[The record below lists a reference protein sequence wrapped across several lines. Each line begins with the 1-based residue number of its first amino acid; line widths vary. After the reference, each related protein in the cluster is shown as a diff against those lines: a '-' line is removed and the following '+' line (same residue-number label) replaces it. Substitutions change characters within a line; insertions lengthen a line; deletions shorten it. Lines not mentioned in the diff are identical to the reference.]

1 MAFQLPLPFFK
12 DEARRKSLEEIFENI
27 FVSFEED
34 KEIES
39 KLNSYLSLLIQIKN
53 VFEKGYKVQVKD
65 TNYPIKINELDD
77 SFLEEII
84 KTFEGKWVISI
95 DESQHEEE
103 EMAGSVFY
111 RNSLAFGFKLAEKD
125 KDERIL
131 SIISSIKYLEDSD
144 IVKRKIELQTYI
156 QNLLV
161 GIYASAILI
170 SEGEKIHSVL
180 LDGPLIRMLGPFLTV
195 KFSKGEL
202 KKMFTLDKN
211 INRGVLPPTKI
222 KILDKDLELYDIA
235 SGKLLELIF
244 ESDIYKNIDRKL
256 RTEKDFEKLQL
267 KSNEVS
273 GIVIYFFLL
282 KILIEMSKEY
292 DFNFVSCVKS
302 TERTTEFLKVYFI
315 QALIK
320 YISENKTSDL
330 YKEIQNLLNKKKIN
344 PIEDSEKLLN
354 NIIKLNIKDDQIL
367 TFALD
372 FKDETAVYLN
382 PVEIRRHRGI
392 AKNEE
397 EILDKNY
404 DITNWRFGSAD
415 PGWQE
420 KFLERLIIEKII
432 PDIKFLMTYIR
443 TSELKAPLRIEF
455 PNYEEE
461 KIKNLI
467 ASIYLFSYPYQHYGI
482 PIMLKYVDDLVRVPS
497 KTFKT
502 ISKGFVSEKL
512 INTLLPK
519 DIPIEEIKPII
530 NSILNVFK
538 RDFLSRGGIYNE

>member
-1 MAFQLPLPFFK
+1 MGFQLPLPIFK

-34 KEIES
+34 EEIES
-39 KLNSYLSLLIQIKN
+39 KLDSYLGLITQLRN
-53 VFEKGYKVQVKD
+53 VFDKEYTVQVKD
-65 TNYPIKINELDD
+65 NIYPIGINELNV
-77 SFLEEII
+77 SFLEKVI
-84 KTFEGKWVISI
+84 KTFKGKWVISI

-103 EMAGSVFY
+103 QIAGSVFY
-111 RNSLAFGFKLAEKD
+111 RNSLAFGFKLTKED

-131 SIISSIKYLEDSD
+131 SIISSIKYIEDSD
-144 IVKRKIELQTYI
+144 TVKRKIELQTYI

-170 SEGEKIHSVL
+170 SEGEGIHSVL

-195 KFSKGEL
+195 KFTKDEL
-202 KKMFTLDKN
+202 EKMFTLDKG
-211 INRGVLPPTKI
+211 IKRDFLPPTKI
-222 KILDKDLELYDIA
+222 KILDKNLELYDIA
-235 SGKLLELIF
+235 TGGLLELIF
-244 ESDIYKNIDRKL
+244 KDKTYKEIDRKL
-256 RTEKDFEKLQL
+256 RSENDL
-267 KSNEVS
+267 KSNLHLGRNEIP
-273 GIVIYFFLL
+273 GIVIYFYLL

-320 YISENKTSDL
+320 YTTENKTSEL
-330 YKEIQNLLNKKKIN
+330 YKEIQDLLNKRKID
-344 PIEDSEKLLN
+344 PIEDAEKLLN
-354 NIIKLNIKDDQIL
+354 NIIKLNIKDDQVL

-372 FKDETAVYLN
+372 FKDETAVYLS

-392 AKNEE
+392 TKNEE
-397 EILDKNY
+397 EILNKNC
-404 DITNWRFGSAD
+404 DISNWRFGSAD

-420 KFLERLIIEKII
+420 KFLERLIIEKIM
-432 PDIKFLMTYIR
+432 PDIKFMMTYIR

-455 PNYEEE
+455 PNYREE
-461 KIKNLI
+461 KIKDII
-467 ASIYLFSYPYQHYGI
+467 ASIYLFSYPYQYYGI

-512 INTLLPK
+512 INTLISE
-519 DIPIEEIKPII
+519 DISVSEIKPMI
-530 NSILNVFK
+530 NSILELFK
-538 RDFLSRGGIYNE
+538 RDFLSRGGIL

>member
-1 MAFQLPLPFFK
+1 MSFQLPLPFFK

-34 KEIES
+34 EEIES
-39 KLNSYLSLLIQIKN
+39 KLDSYLGLVTQIKN
-53 VFEKGYKVQVKD
+53 VFDKNYTVQVKD
-65 TNYPIKINELDD
+65 IAYPIKINELND
-77 SFLEEII
+77 SFLEKVIE
-84 KTFEGKWVISI
+84 TFEGKWVISI

-103 EMAGSVFY
+103 QIAGSVFY
-111 RNSLAFGFKLAEKD
+111 RNSLAFGFKLTKED

-144 IVKRKIELQTYI
+144 IIKRKIELQTYI

-195 KFSKGEL
+195 KFSKDEL

-211 INRGVLPPTKI
+211 INRDILPPTKM

-244 ESDIYKNIDRKL
+244 RNEIYKDIDRKL
-256 RTEKDFEKLQL
+256 RSENEFKNNLQL
-267 KSNEVS
+267 KSSEVS
-273 GIVIYFFLL
+273 GILIYFFLL

-320 YISENKTSDL
+320 YISENETNDL
-330 YKEIQNLLNKKKIN
+330 YREIQNLLNKKRIN
-344 PIEDSEKLLN
+344 PVEDSEKLLN

-372 FKDETAVYLN
+372 FKDETVVYSH

-392 AKNEE
+392 TTNKKEIINKN
-397 EILDKNY
+397 N
-404 DITNWRFGSAD
+404 DITNWKFGSAD

-420 KFLERLIIEKII
+420 EFLEELIIEKII

-467 ASIYLFSYPYQHYGI
+467 AGVYLFSYPYQYYGI

-512 INTLLPK
+512 INTLISE
-519 DIPIEEIKPII
+519 DIPVSEIKPMI
-530 NSILNVFK
+530 NSILELFK
-538 RDFLSRGGIYNE
+538 RDFLSRGGIL

>member
-34 KEIES
+34 EEIES
-39 KLNSYLSLLIQIKN
+39 KLDSYLVLVTQIKN
-53 VFEKGYKVQVKD
+53 IFDKKYTVKVKD
-65 TNYPIKINELDD
+65 ITYPIKINELND
-77 SFLEEII
+77 SFLEKVIE
-84 KTFEGKWVISI
+84 TFEGKWVISI

-103 EMAGSVFY
+103 QIAGSVFY
-111 RNSLAFGFKLAEKD
+111 RNSLAFGFKLAKED

-195 KFSKGEL
+195 KFSKDEL
-202 KKMFTLDKN
+202 KKIFTLDKN
-211 INRGVLPPTKI
+211 INRDILPPTKI
-222 KILDKDLELYDIA
+222 KILDKNLELYDIA
-235 SGKLLELIF
+235 TGKLLELIF
-244 ESDIYKNIDRKL
+244 RNEIYKDIDRKL
-256 RTEKDFEKLQL
+256 RGENEFKNILQL
-267 KSNEVS
+267 NSNEVP

-320 YISENKTSDL
+320 YISENKTSNL

-344 PIEDSEKLLN
+344 PIENSEKLLN
-354 NIIKLNIKDDQIL
+354 NIIKLNIKDDQVL
-367 TFALD
+367 TFSLD

-392 AKNEE
+392 TTNKK
-397 EILDKNY
+397 EIINKNY

-420 KFLERLIIEKII
+420 EFLEGLIIEKII
-432 PDIKFLMTYIR
+432 PDIKFFMTYIR

-467 ASIYLFSYPYQHYGI
+467 ASIYLFSYPYQYYGI

-512 INTLLPK
+512 INTLISE
-519 DIPIEEIKPII
+519 DIPVSEIKPMI
-530 NSILNVFK
+530 NSILELFK
-538 RDFLSRGGIYNE
+538 RDFLSRGGIL